1 MSREKKVSRS
11 IFQLYMNEKKVQYET
26 IFFILGEVFNALVLN
41 LILSLIHSQ
50 DS

>member
-11 IFQLYMNEKKVQYET
+11 IFQLYMNEKKVT